1 MATDNEEIVRRVLED
16 IWEDPRVADELV
28 SSDYI
33 GYDPARP
40 EPIRGPQ
47 GVKENAAEYRNAFE
61 GARIIVKEQVAEGDT
76 VASRWEGRGR
86 HTGELMGI
94 PPTGKDVVVSGQN
107 FSRVKDGKVVEEWSN
122 WDMLGMLQQIGA
134 VPSGAPAQAN

>member
-1 MATDNEEIVRRVLED
+1 MATGNSEIVRRVLED
-16 IWEDPRVADELV
+16 IWEDPGVADELV
-28 SSDYI
+28 SGDYV

-76 VASRWEGRGR
+76 VATRWEGRGR

-122 WDMLGMLQQIGA
+122 WDTLGMLQQIGA
-134 VPSGAPAQAN
+134 VPSGAPAQAS